1 MTKYLVFIPVLIL
14 GLVMTVLGVGMI
26 LFPSTP
32 LFAQSSTLPS
42 IVKIRPTLCP
52 CEVFLEEV
60 PMGVS
65 GMLAEFTD
73 RKAVVVGPSLIGAG
87 GVSTPSSEWI
97 FVPGITT
104 NVSKVTKREIWQA
117 SWADTLDQVG
127 IGAIDVVLLTYNIP
141 LTAELT
147 RIVIDDDDGNVIVV
161 WP

>member
-1 MTKYLVFIPVLIL
+1 MRYLIVGLIAL
-14 GLVMTVLGVGMI
+14 AVTITALS
-26 LFPSTP
+26 FSP
-32 LFAQSSTLPS
+32 LFAQSPPVPTVLSGTLPS
-42 IVKIRPTLCP
+42 EVQIRPTLCP
-52 CEVFLEEV
+52 CEIVLLDA
-60 PMGVS
+60 PRGVS

-117 SWADTLDQVG
+117 SWADTLDQIG
-127 IGAIDVVLLTYNIP
+127 IGTTDVVLLTYNIP